1 MTMRLELM
9 ASGHA
14 RVGPNARV
22 RKIKGGTEAETGPP
36 APRAP
41 VVRTRAMDLIGMLAG
56 ALEVDHA
63 KAEGAA
69 GGILGVMRQYA
80 PEGALDPF
88 FNRAPEAQGWV
99 QKAAPLL
106 QRVGG
111 GADGG
116 GLLGSVGSLF
126 GGGAG
131 AGGILQ
137 GSEAVQRVLKVV
149 EGLGVPPQ
157 LAVKAVP
164 LVLQFVRE
172 KLGSEDF
179 RALSD
184 QVPLFSQLGAI
195 GRDDGGGGGGGPLGG
210 LLGGLLK

>member
-1 MTMRLELM
+1 
-9 ASGHA
+9 
-14 RVGPNARV
+14 
-22 RKIKGGTEAETGPP
+22 
-36 APRAP
+36 
-41 VVRTRAMDLIGMLAG
+41 MDLIGMLAG

-88 FNRAPEAQGWV
+88 FQQAPEARGWV
-99 QKAAPLL
+99 EQAAPLL
-106 QRVGG
+106 QRITGES
-111 GADGG
+111 ASS
-116 GLLGSVGSLF
+116 GLLGSVGSLLG

-131 AGGILQ
+131 TGGILQ

-172 KLGSEDF
+172 KLGSEGF

-195 GRDDGGGGGGGPLGG
+195 GRDDGGGGGGGALGG